1 MTNVAKVINGK
12 LIASELRAET
22 AVKVENFK
30 KEFSK
35 VPTLAVVLVGEDPAS
50 QVYVSTKSK
59 MAKEIGMDVEDHYLD
74 VTVSEEKLLEVV
86 NMLNNDQKV
95 NGILVQLPLPSHID
109 SRLIIDAIDPIKDVD
124 GFHAINVG
132 RNSIGGDLLDKTF
145 TPCTPLGCYLMLKN
159 HISDMKGLHAV
170 IIGRSNIVG
179 KPMAQ
184 LLLEES
190 CTVSIVHSKTKNIE
204 EMTRQG
210 DIVVAAVGRPLMVKK
225 EWIKPGAVVIDV
237 GINRVDNPNTGK
249 NKLVGDVDYDGV
261 AEVAS
266 AITPVPGGV
275 GPMTI
280 ACLLKNTLDAA
291 LRQEKSK

>member
-1 MTNVAKVINGK
+1 MTAKIIDGK
-12 LIASELRAET
+12 QIAAQLRLDTKELVTKYISEYNKA
-22 AVKVENFK
+22 
-30 KEFSK
+30 
-35 VPTLAVVLVGEDPAS
+35 PTLAVVLVGEDPAS
-50 QVYVSTKSK
+50 QVYVKTKTK
-59 MAKEIGMDVEDHYLD
+59 MAKEIGMNVEDHFLET
-74 VTVSEEKLLEVV
+74 TVSESELLKVIHKL
-86 NMLNNDQKV
+86 NSNDDV
-95 NGILVQLPLPSHID
+95 NGILVQLPLPQSID
-109 SRLIIDAIDPIKDVD
+109 SRVIIDAIDPAKDAD

-132 RNSIGGDLLDKTF
+132 RNSIGGDLLNKTF
-145 TPCTPLGCYLMLKN
+145 TPCTPLGCYLMLKQQ
-159 HISDMKGLHAV
+159 IPDLKGLHAV

-204 EMTRQG
+204 EITRQG

-237 GINRVDNPNTGK
+237 GINRINNTENPGK
-249 NKLVGDVDYDGV
+249 TKLVGDVDYEEV
-261 AEVAS
+261 SEVAS

-280 ACLLKNTLDAA
+280 ACLLKNTVDAA
-291 LRQEKSK
+291 NRQVK

>member
-1 MTNVAKVINGK
+1 MTANIIDGK
-12 LIASELRAET
+12 QIAADLRAST
-22 AVKVENFK
+22 
-30 KEFSK
+30 KELVTEFIDK
-35 VPTLAVVLVGEDPAS
+35 YNKAPTLAVVLVGEDPAS
-50 QVYVSTKSK
+50 QVYVKTKTK
-59 MAKEIGMDVEDHYLD
+59 MAKEIGMNVEDHFFET
-74 VTVSEEKLLEVV
+74 TVSETDLLDLIHKL
-86 NMLNNDQKV
+86 NTNKDV
-95 NGILVQLPLPSHID
+95 NGILVQLPLPDHID
-109 SRLIIDAIDPIKDVD
+109 SRVIIDAIDPAKDAD

-132 RNSIGGDLLDKTF
+132 RNSIGGDLLKKTF
-145 TPCTPLGCYLMLKN
+145 TPCTPLGCYLMLKR
-159 HISDMKGLHAV
+159 HISDLKGMHAV

-225 EWIKPGAVVIDV
+225 DWIKPGAVVIDV
-237 GINRVDNPNTGK
+237 GINRIDDPETGK
-249 NKLVGDVDYDGV
+249 TKLVGDVDYDGV

-280 ACLLKNTLDAA
+280 ACLLKNTVDAA
-291 LRQEKSK
+291 NRQAE

>member
-1 MTNVAKVINGK
+1 MTANIIDGK
-12 LIASELRAET
+12 QIAADLRAST
-22 AVKVENFK
+22 
-30 KEFSK
+30 KELVTEFIDK
-35 VPTLAVVLVGEDPAS
+35 YNKAPTLAVVLVGEDPAS
-50 QVYVSTKSK
+50 QVYVKTKTK
-59 MAKEIGMDVEDHYLD
+59 MAKEIGMNVEAHFFEK
-74 VTVSEEKLLEVV
+74 TVSETDLLDLIHKL
-86 NMLNNDQKV
+86 NSSKDV
-95 NGILVQLPLPSHID
+95 NGILVQLPLPDHID
-109 SRLIIDAIDPIKDVD
+109 SRVIIDAIDPAKDAD

-132 RNSIGGDLLDKTF
+132 RNSIGGDLLKKTF
-145 TPCTPLGCYLMLKN
+145 TPCTPLGCYLMLKR
-159 HISDMKGLHAV
+159 HISDLKGMHAV

-225 EWIKPGAVVIDV
+225 DWIKPGAVVIDV
-237 GINRVDNPNTGK
+237 GINRIDDPETGK
-249 NKLVGDVDYDGV
+249 TKLVGDVDYDGV

-280 ACLLKNTLDAA
+280 ACLLKNTVDAA
-291 LRQEKSK
+291 LRQQGSE

>member
-1 MTNVAKVINGK
+1 MTNVAKVIDGK
-12 LIASELRAET
+12 LIAAELRAET

-109 SRLIIDAIDPIKDVD
+109 SRLIIDAIDPIKDAD

-132 RNSIGGDLLDKTF
+132 RNSIGGDLLNKTF
-145 TPCTPLGCYLMLKN
+145 TPCTPLGCYLMLKK

-225 EWIKPGAVVIDV
+225 DWIKPGAVVIDV

-261 AEVAS
+261 SEVAS

-291 LRQEKSK
+291 LRQEKFK

>member
-1 MTNVAKVINGK
+1 MTANIIDGK
-12 LIASELRAET
+12 QIAADLRAST
-22 AVKVENFK
+22 
-30 KEFSK
+30 KELVTEFIDK
-35 VPTLAVVLVGEDPAS
+35 YNKAPTLAVVLVGEDPAS
-50 QVYVSTKSK
+50 QVYVKTKTK
-59 MAKEIGMDVEDHYLD
+59 MAKEIGMNVEDHFSEK
-74 VTVSEEKLLEVV
+74 TVSESDLLDLIDKL
-86 NMLNNDQKV
+86 NSSKDV
-95 NGILVQLPLPSHID
+95 NGILVQLPLPDHID
-109 SRLIIDAIDPIKDVD
+109 SRVIIDAIDPAKDAD

-132 RNSIGGDLLDKTF
+132 RNSIGGDLLKKTF
-145 TPCTPLGCYLMLKN
+145 TPCTPLGCYLMLKR
-159 HISDMKGLHAV
+159 HISDLKGMHAV

-225 EWIKPGAVVIDV
+225 DWIKPGAVVIDV
-237 GINRVDNPNTGK
+237 GINRIDDPETGK
-249 NKLVGDVDYDGV
+249 TKLVGDVDYDGV

-280 ACLLKNTLDAA
+280 ACLLKNTVDAA
-291 LRQEKSK
+291 NRQAE

>member
-1 MTNVAKVINGK
+1 MTASIIDGK
-12 LIASELRAET
+12 QIAADLRAST
-22 AVKVENFK
+22 
-30 KEFSK
+30 KELVSEFIDK
-35 VPTLAVVLVGEDPAS
+35 YHNPPTLAVVLVGEDPAS
-50 QVYVSTKSK
+50 QVYVKTKTK
-59 MAKEIGMDVEDHYLD
+59 MAKEIGMNVEDHFFET
-74 VTVSEEKLLEVV
+74 TVSETDLLDLIHKL
-86 NMLNNDQKV
+86 NTNKDI
-95 NGILVQLPLPSHID
+95 NGILVQLPLPDHID
-109 SRLIIDAIDPIKDVD
+109 SRVIIDAIDPAKDAD

-132 RNSIGGDLLDKTF
+132 RNSIGGDLLKKTF
-145 TPCTPLGCYLMLKN
+145 TPCTPLGCYLMLKR
-159 HISDMKGLHAV
+159 HISDLKGMHAV

-225 EWIKPGAVVIDV
+225 DWIKPGAVVIDV
-237 GINRVDNPNTGK
+237 GINRIDDPETGK
-249 NKLVGDVDYDGV
+249 TKLVGDVDYDGV

-280 ACLLKNTLDAA
+280 ACLLKNTVDAA
-291 LRQEKSK
+291 LRQQGSE

>member
-1 MTNVAKVINGK
+1 MTANIIDGK
-12 LIASELRAET
+12 QIAADLRAST
-22 AVKVENFK
+22 
-30 KEFSK
+30 KELVTEFIDK
-35 VPTLAVVLVGEDPAS
+35 YNKAPTLAVVLVGEDPAS
-50 QVYVSTKSK
+50 QVYVKTKTK
-59 MAKEIGMDVEDHYLD
+59 MAKEIGMNVEDHFFET
-74 VTVSEEKLLEVV
+74 TVSETDLLDLIHKL
-86 NMLNNDQKV
+86 NTNKDV
-95 NGILVQLPLPSHID
+95 NGILVQLPLPDHID
-109 SRLIIDAIDPIKDVD
+109 SRVIIDAIDPAKDAD

-132 RNSIGGDLLDKTF
+132 RNSIGGDLLKKTF
-145 TPCTPLGCYLMLKN
+145 TPCTPLGCYLMLKR
-159 HISDMKGLHAV
+159 HISDLKGMHAV

-225 EWIKPGAVVIDV
+225 DWIKPGAVVIDV
-237 GINRVDNPNTGK
+237 GINRIDDPETGK
-249 NKLVGDVDYDGV
+249 TKLVGDVDYDGV

-280 ACLLKNTLDAA
+280 ACLLKNTVDAA
-291 LRQEKSK
+291 LRQQGSE

>member
-1 MTNVAKVINGK
+1 MTASIIDGK
-12 LIASELRAET
+12 QIAADLRAST
-22 AVKVENFK
+22 
-30 KEFSK
+30 KELVSEFIDK
-35 VPTLAVVLVGEDPAS
+35 YHNPPTLAVVLVGEDPAS
-50 QVYVSTKSK
+50 QVYVKTKTK
-59 MAKEIGMDVEDHYLD
+59 MAQEIGMNVEDHFFET
-74 VTVSEEKLLEVV
+74 TVSETDLLDLIH
-86 NMLNNDQKV
+86 NLNSNKEV
-95 NGILVQLPLPSHID
+95 NGILVQLPLPDHID
-109 SRLIIDAIDPIKDVD
+109 SRVIIDAIDPAKDAD
-124 GFHAINVG
+124 GFHAVNVG
-132 RNSIGGDLLDKTF
+132 RNSIGGDLLKKTF
-145 TPCTPLGCYLMLKN
+145 TPCTPLGCYLMLKR
-159 HISDMKGLHAV
+159 HISDLKGMHAV

-225 EWIKPGAVVIDV
+225 DWIKPGAVVIDV
-237 GINRVDNPNTGK
+237 GINRIDDPETGK
-249 NKLVGDVDYDGV
+249 TKLVGDVDYDDV

-280 ACLLKNTLDAA
+280 ACLLKNTVDAA
-291 LRQEKSK
+291 NRQAE

>member
-1 MTNVAKVINGK
+1 MTNVAKVIDGK
-12 LIASELRAET
+12 LIAAELRAET

-74 VTVSEEKLLEVV
+74 ATVSEEKLLEVV

-109 SRLIIDAIDPIKDVD
+109 SRLIIDAIDPIKDAD

-132 RNSIGGDLLDKTF
+132 RNSIGGDLLNKTF
-145 TPCTPLGCYLMLKN
+145 TPCTPLGCYLMLKK

-225 EWIKPGAVVIDV
+225 DWIKPGAVVIDV

-261 AEVAS
+261 SEVAS

>member
-1 MTNVAKVINGK
+1 MTANIIDGK
-12 LIASELRAET
+12 QIAADLRAST
-22 AVKVENFK
+22 
-30 KEFSK
+30 KELVTEFIDK
-35 VPTLAVVLVGEDPAS
+35 YNKAPTLAVVLVGEDPAS
-50 QVYVSTKSK
+50 QVYVKTKTK
-59 MAKEIGMDVEDHYLD
+59 MAKEIGMNVEDHFFET
-74 VTVSEEKLLEVV
+74 TVSETDLLDLIHKL
-86 NMLNNDQKV
+86 NSSKDV
-95 NGILVQLPLPSHID
+95 NGILVQLPLPDHID
-109 SRLIIDAIDPIKDVD
+109 SRVIIDAIDPAKDAD

-132 RNSIGGDLLDKTF
+132 RNSIGGDLLKKTF
-145 TPCTPLGCYLMLKN
+145 TPCTPLGCYLMLKR
-159 HISDMKGLHAV
+159 HISDLKGMHAV

-225 EWIKPGAVVIDV
+225 DWIKPGAVVIDV
-237 GINRVDNPNTGK
+237 GINRIDDPETGK
-249 NKLVGDVDYDGV
+249 TKLVGDVDYDGV

-280 ACLLKNTLDAA
+280 ACLLKNTVDAA
-291 LRQEKSK
+291 LRQQGSE

>member
-1 MTNVAKVINGK
+1 MTNVAKVIDGK
-12 LIASELRAET
+12 LIAAELRAET

-74 VTVSEEKLLEVV
+74 LTVSEEKLLEVV

-95 NGILVQLPLPSHID
+95 NGILVQLPLPSHIN
-109 SRLIIDAIDPIKDVD
+109 SRRIIDAIDPIKDAD

-132 RNSIGGDLLDKTF
+132 RNSIGGDLLNKTF
-145 TPCTPLGCYLMLKN
+145 TPCTPLGCYLMLKR

-225 EWIKPGAVVIDV
+225 DWIKPGAVVIDV

-249 NKLVGDVDYDGV
+249 GKLVGDVDYDGV
-261 AEVAS
+261 SEVAS

-291 LRQEKSK
+291 LRQEKFK

>member
-1 MTNVAKVINGK
+1 MTKVAKVIDGK
-12 LIASELRAET
+12 LIAAELRAET
-22 AVKVENFK
+22 AVKIENFK

-74 VTVSEEKLLEVV
+74 ATISEEKLLEVV

-109 SRLIIDAIDPIKDVD
+109 SRLIIDAIDPIKDAD
-124 GFHAINVG
+124 GFHAVNVG
-132 RNSIGGDLLDKTF
+132 RNSIGGELLNKTF
-145 TPCTPLGCYLMLKN
+145 TPCTPLGCYLMLKK
-159 HISDMKGLHAV
+159 SVADLKGMHAV

-190 CTVSIVHSKTKNIE
+190 CTVTIVHSKTRNIE
-204 EMTRQG
+204 ELTRQA

-225 EWIKPGAVVIDV
+225 EWIKEGAIVIDV
-237 GINRVDNPNTGK
+237 GINRVDHPDNPGK
-249 NKLVGDVDYDGV
+249 TKLVGDVDFDEV
-261 AEVAS
+261 LTVAS

-280 ACLLKNTLDAA
+280 ACLLKNTVDAA
-291 LRQEKSK
+291 IRQQQ